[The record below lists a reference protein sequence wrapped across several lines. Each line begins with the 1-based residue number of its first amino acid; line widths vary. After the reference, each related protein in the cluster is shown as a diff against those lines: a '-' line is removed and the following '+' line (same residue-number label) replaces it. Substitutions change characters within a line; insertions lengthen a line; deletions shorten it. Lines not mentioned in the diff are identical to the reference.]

1 MAHRAHPTQS
11 DSSPQDARLQR
22 GMNFWTDV
30 KDWLGGYPI
39 EFSEAAEVIRFV
51 QQRCGLETWTEHG
64 PKMGNYLSNKKRI

>member
-1 MAHRAHPTQS
+1 
-11 DSSPQDARLQR
+11 
-22 GMNFWTDV
+22 MNFWTDV